1 MDSMIIDAANTVKRK
16 KNKHTIDLIYN
27 TAKKNYECDVC
38 YEDFRFRFNELVDRG
53 ILVNKKPME
62 ENGSYYVCN
71 EKLRVPDNKSTMNE
85 VNNDLN
91 DTPEE
96 KDLIGM
102 IKNVMLDD
110 KLKDKNYIADLE
122 DEITFLKNESLQKN
136 NTISTLLDIVK
147 VKSLVNKTVIET
159 TPTVCSF
166 HAKNTS
172 INSYSNSANRHLIIH
187 DDDEF
192 KSLEGDSL
200 RKSDSN
206 DSISHEWNV
215 NDNWSESNSVVTNE
229 SNTKV
234 INSKNSLNFT
244 KLSLLDELGD
254 NNNNQIELQS
264 KLDHFRKES
273 HQVYLRNRFTDENPL
288 NVNDRM
294 ANSTKEHWN
303 NINDKWRENAIMI
316 AGDSITSGLVEDRL
330 SKNKSIKV
338 RTIPGTRINDFLQLL
353 VTIVK

>member
-1 MDSMIIDAANTVKRK
+1 M
-16 KNKHTIDLIYN
+16 
-27 TAKKNYECDVC
+27 
-38 YEDFRFRFNELVDRG
+38 
-53 ILVNKKPME
+53 
-62 ENGSYYVCN
+62 
-71 EKLRVPDNKSTMNE
+71 
-85 VNNDLN
+85 
-91 DTPEE
+91 
-96 KDLIGM
+96 
-102 IKNVMLDD
+102 
-110 KLKDKNYIADLE
+110 
-122 DEITFLKNESLQKN
+122 QKN
-136 NTISTLLDIVK
+136 NTINTLLDIVK
-147 VKSLVNKTVIET
+147 VNSLVNKTVIET

-172 INSYSNSANRHLIIH
+172 INSCSNSANRHLIIH
-187 DDDEF
+187 NDDEF
-192 KSLEGDSL
+192 KSLEGNSL

-206 DSISHEWNV
+206 D
-215 NDNWSESNSVVTNE
+215 WSESNSVVTNE

-288 NVNDRM
+288 NVNDCM

>member
-1 MDSMIIDAANTVKRK
+1 MIIDAANTVKRK

-27 TAKKNYECDVC
+27 TAKKNYECDVS

-53 ILVNKKPME
+53 ILVNK
-62 ENGSYYVCN
+62 NGSYYVCN
-71 EKLRVPDNKSTMNE
+71 EKLRVPDNNSTMNE
-85 VNNDLN
+85 VYKDLN

-110 KLKDKNYIADLE
+110 KLKDKNYIADLK
-122 DEITFLKNESLQKN
+122 DEITFLKNEILQKN
-136 NTISTLLDIVK
+136 NTINTLLDIVK

-172 INSYSNSANRHLIIH
+172 INSCSNSANRHLIIH

-192 KSLEGDSL
+192 KSLEGNSL
-200 RKSDSN
+200 HKSDSN

-234 INSKNSLNFT
+234 INSKNSLNST
-244 KLSLLDELGD
+244 KLSLLYEPGD
-254 NNNNQIELQS
+254 NNNNQIL
-264 KLDHFRKES
+264 
-273 HQVYLRNRFTDENPL
+273 
-288 NVNDRM
+288 
-294 ANSTKEHWN
+294 
-303 NINDKWRENAIMI
+303 
-316 AGDSITSGLVEDRL
+316 
-330 SKNKSIKV
+330 
-338 RTIPGTRINDFLQLL
+338 
-353 VTIVK
+353 